1 MPQIAPPSTSTWL
14 NWIGLPHVVGAD
26 PRQGQGACC
35 LVMAR
40 ILLTEAGQY
49 FPDIEEQLLSLARAA
64 HWDRLTKEFERHTE
78 RLEGPEPWSLTLIR
92 NGPAGL
98 GIGTVVPGEYLLL
111 PHHRRGVRAIPIS
124 ALRPLTFHRVRP
136 IQ

>member
-1 MPQIAPPSTSTWL
+1 
-14 NWIGLPHVVGAD
+14 
-26 PRQGQGACC
+26 
-35 LVMAR
+35 MAR